1 MELSLLSSAAQ
12 VAPAFKG
19 AFVIKRFLLGSA
31 NVYNLV
37 FALELLLL
45 LISSS
50 FVSNLFWFFLFHPSV
65 QIQTRKRNDSSSVL
79 TIKKLLN
86 TLRVDF

>member
-19 AFVIKRFLLGSA
+19 AFVIKRFLLSSA
-31 NVYNLV
+31 NVYNLF
-37 FALELLLL
+37 FALEPLLL

-50 FVSNLFWFFLFHPSV
+50 FVSNLFFFFCSIQVCKSRHVNATIAV
-65 QIQTRKRNDSSSVL
+65 Q
-79 TIKKLLN
+79 
-86 TLRVDF
+86 F